1 MVAGVLL
8 RVWVH
13 RLSCQGSR
21 GVRVPGVGS
30 CSMGVEWVCVYVL
43 FMMIAYSAVVPW
55 RLNYGTNLL

>member
-43 FMMIAYSAVVPW
+43 FMILHTPLWS
-55 RLNYGTNLL
+55 RGG